1 MRNVRI
7 AVCLMVGVLAFGSTA
22 TWAGLEDTGTW
33 FYQNN
38 PGDGWHEGGYGAAL
52 AYNGTDGWLEFSFDG
67 TETEPTPG
75 YSFFDAFL
83 QMDTPQDW
91 SGYTGIKFDIKVT
104 SSGTMSDRDYA
115 RIISRLDNDV
125 LPAPNPDT
133 LFDDD
138 ERSWQANNL
147 DVTKNATGWSTFEL
161 NFDNVADNG
170 PSYGYGDTYVSAS
183 QYDIENDFAGLAI
196 ARDSVESFRFSTYL
210 KQDRWLGS
218 DETMTIYFD
227 NVELVP
233 EPLTMLAFGMAVAG
247 LGGYIRKR
255 RVA

>member
-147 DVTKNATGWSTFEL
+147 DVTKNAPEWSTFEL
-161 NFDNVADNG
+161 SFDNVADNG
-170 PSYGYGDTYVSAS
+170 TYVSAS
-183 QYDIENDFAGLAI
+183 QYNIENEFAGLAI
-196 ARDSVESFRFSTYL
+196 ARDSLESFRFSTYL

-218 DETMTIYFD
+218 DETMTICFD

-233 EPLTMLAFGMAVAG
+233 EPATLSLLA
-247 LGGYIRKR
+247 LGSLALVRRKR
-255 RVA
+255 RA